1 MVGPNFV
8 LGEGVGWLFTNLVSF
23 DHKENLQS
31 PFAETIPLRMDPKS
45 TTEAIA
51 VADDV
56 AESDADVTWCF
67 PGKVGWLLIDND
79 D

>member
-1 MVGPNFV
+1 
-8 LGEGVGWLFTNLVSF
+8 
-23 DHKENLQS
+23 
-31 PFAETIPLRMDPKS
+31 MDPKS